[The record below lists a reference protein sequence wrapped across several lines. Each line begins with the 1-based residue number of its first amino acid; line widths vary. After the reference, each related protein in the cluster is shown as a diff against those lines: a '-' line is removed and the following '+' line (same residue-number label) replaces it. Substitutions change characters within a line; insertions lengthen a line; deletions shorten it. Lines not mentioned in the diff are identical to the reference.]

1 MTDEKNCPNM
11 KVCKLV
17 TVSGFSGDE
26 ERRLNYMKTYCTA
39 GEASWSGCN
48 RLTVKN
54 AIHFCPDFVL
64 PDSGM
69 TADEVISR
77 FDEETMK
84 D

>member
-1 MTDEKNCPNM
+1 
-11 KVCKLV
+11 
-17 TVSGFSGDE
+17 
-26 ERRLNYMKTYCTA
+26 MKTYCTA

-69 TADEVISR
+69 TADEAISR